1 MKKKK
6 ASGRPIKNIAEP
18 IPATPDEIAQA
29 LFRSADKKI
38 PKRTR
43 KSPV

>member
-6 ASGRPIKNIAEP
+6 ASGRPVKNIAEP
-18 IPATPDEIAQA
+18 IPASPKEIAET